1 MSAVVDVLES
11 VIMEI
16 VEMKIITMMM
26 GILLLV
32 DLDPCNKVLVF

>member
-26 GILLLV
+26 AILLLV